1 LTFLSSGGIP
11 TFVAEAEMRNDER
24 RKLTASWL
32 NILAASVISSGSVAQ
47 LIIEASGD
55 HGRATV
61 GRTLITAVICL
72 AVGLARAE

>member
-1 LTFLSSGGIP
+1 
-11 TFVAEAEMRNDER
+11 MRNDER

-72 AVGLARAE
+72 AVGLALHAFARSLVGSDRAE